1 MNEQE
6 NKKKTFRSLYLWGIL
21 CVLLTYGYPVLWYVT
36 LPKVG
41 ESVNSSAAYEAA
53 AKAQNGAL
61 GSNLPFVFL
70 VIPLV
75 ILVINLVIAVLG
87 KEVPRKVFLNLS
99 RLIKYALIPYYIAG
113 GVIIALCILL
123 MFTPVVIMVF
133 VSPAIITV
141 LSALG
146 YLSLLGTAPFMIAYL
161 SRGVKDGVFG
171 KGFSFVMGF
180 LQFIFGLDV
189 LATLICAGREKRKA
203 KDISSET

>member
-1 MNEQE
+1 MNEKE
-6 NKKKTFRSLYLWGIL
+6 NKKKAFQPLYLWGIV
-21 CVLLTYGYPVLWYVT
+21 CVLLTYGYPVLWYIT
-36 LPKVG
+36 FPKVD
-41 ESVNSSAAYEAA
+41 ESVSSGAAYEAA
-53 AKAQNGAL
+53 AKAQNGDL

-75 ILVINLVIAVLG
+75 LLMINLVIAVLG

-99 RLIKYALIPYYIAG
+99 RMIKYALIPYYIAG
-113 GVIIALCILL
+113 GVVIALCILL
-123 MFTPVVIMVF
+123 MFTPVIIMAF

-141 LSALG
+141 LSVLG

-161 SRGVKDGVFG
+161 SKGVKDGVIG

-189 LATLICAGREKRKA
+189 LATLICSGREKRKF
-203 KDISSET
+203 I